1 MAELV
6 HVNTLFGIFLYSQ
19 ETLTQ
24 LIHLQTAAKK
34 RIAEIKD
41 CETKIE
47 KAFNYFAEVFSTG
60 LMYMT
65 FCVVSLLHRIRN
77 QLSGTK
83 VLYTYH

>member
-1 MAELV
+1 MLL
-6 HVNTLFGIFLYSQ
+6 LFFFFFSQ

-47 KAFNYFAEVFSTG
+47 KAFNYLAKVLSTG
-60 LMYMT
+60 LMYMAV
-65 FCVVSLLHRIRN
+65 CLVSLLHIIRN
-77 QLSGTK
+77 QLSTSK
-83 VLYTYH
+83 TFYH